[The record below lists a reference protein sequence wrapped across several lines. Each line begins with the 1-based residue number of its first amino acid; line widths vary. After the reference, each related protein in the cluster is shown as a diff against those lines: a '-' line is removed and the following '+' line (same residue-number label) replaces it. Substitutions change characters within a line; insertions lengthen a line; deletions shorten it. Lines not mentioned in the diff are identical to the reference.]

1 MPGYNCQ
8 NRIVQKPQVLA
19 PNSAKKLQNAM
30 HFAKLASRPLLGG
43 QLRTNPRFALLN
55 KSNILFLYFFL
66 NCSVCIA
73 QDVIFHSP
81 DDAVAF
87 ALQNSKI
94 NYLEKQNVLHNM
106 KASKRSIQNSLPV
119 FDFSFSEI
127 TSTDLISPDTRTKS
141 VQANITQ
148 ELFSGGKRKLEYD
161 MGQISAL
168 YAYYDYEISIRNFSS
183 AIIDQYYQYVI
194 QLETK
199 KIKEDMLNIAK
210 TQLMILEKEV
220 ALGMTLQADYLE
232 YYISFINI
240 ANERDQSIRDLKN
253 MERKFKIAVEL
264 SEQATL
270 IIDDKPYDDNVYLYY
285 EPYITDIWNLIR
297 GKSNDIRKQN
307 LSVKY
312 SQKQLDY
319 SRRWYIPSVSIQ
331 GGISFTGKSYP
342 LTEPKYSVK
351 LIFNFSNNKL
361 FPVSISSGY
370 GFDRDRLYNVNDS
383 SNVTVTP
390 QPTYDIQR
398 NLENIS
404 ILKAGIERDN
414 MEKEL
419 QSAVYDIIISHDNS
433 MRNAYTAERTV
444 ELLDKRIEFS
454 AKELE
459 NGEITHTDHLEKLLQ
474 LSQTKISFFQ
484 YRIQSANIERNLEI
498 LTDMPFGGLRNLIAK
513 IN

>member
-1 MPGYNCQ
+1 MPGYNCR
-8 NRIVQKPQVLA
+8 NIVFV
-19 PNSAKKLQNAM
+19 
-30 HFAKLASRPLLGG
+30 
-43 QLRTNPRFALLN
+43 
-55 KSNILFLYFFL
+55 YFFL

-73 QDVIFHSP
+73 QDIIFHSP

-87 ALQNSKI
+87 AIQNSKVY
-94 NYLEKQNVLHNM
+94 YLEKQNVLHNM
-106 KASKRSIQNSLPV
+106 RASKRPVQNFLPA

-127 TSTDLISPDTRTKS
+127 TGTELLSPDTRTKS

-168 YAYYDYEISIRNFSS
+168 YAYYDYEISIKNFSS
-183 AIIDQYYQYVI
+183 AIIEQYYQYII
-194 QLETK
+194 QLEIK

-220 ALGMTLQADYLE
+220 ELGMALQADYLE
-232 YYISFINI
+232 YYISFISI
-240 ANERDQSIRDLKN
+240 ENERDQSIRDLKN
-253 MERKFKIAVEL
+253 MERKFKIAIEL
-264 SEQATL
+264 SGEAAL
-270 IIDDKPYDDNVYLYY
+270 VIEDKPYDNAVYFYY
-285 EPYITDIWNLIR
+285 EPYMTDIWNLVK
-297 GKSNDIRKQN
+297 GKSNDIRKQD

-351 LIFNFSNNKL
+351 LIFNFANSRL
-361 FPVSISSGY
+361 FPLSISSGY

-390 QPTYDIQR
+390 QPVYDIQR

-404 ILKAGIERDN
+404 ILKAGIERGN

-433 MRNAYTAERTV
+433 MRNAYAAERTV
-444 ELLDKRIEFS
+444 ELLAKRIEFS
-454 AKELE
+454 VKELE
-459 NGEITHTDHLEKLLQ
+459 NGEITHIDYLEKLLQ
-474 LSQTKISFFQ
+474 LAQTKINLFQ
-484 YRIQSANIERNLEI
+484 YRIQAANIERNLEI
-498 LTDMPFGGLRNLIAK
+498 LTDTPFGGLKDLIEK

>member
-1 MPGYNCQ
+1 MRFLMPA
-8 NRIVQKPQVLA
+8 RL
-19 PNSAKKLQNAM
+19 
-30 HFAKLASRPLLGG
+30 LLGSS
-43 QLRTNPRFALLN
+43 F
-55 KSNILFLYFFL
+55 FYFFL

-73 QDVIFHSP
+73 QDVVFHSP
-81 DDAVAF
+81 GDAVAF

-94 NYLEKQNVLHNM
+94 YYFEKQNVLHNM
-106 KASKRSIQNSLPV
+106 RASKRSIQNFLPS
-119 FDFSFSEI
+119 FDFSFSE
-127 TSTDLISPDTRTKS
+127 TASADLLSPDTRTKS

-161 MGQISAL
+161 MGQIGAL
-168 YAYYDYEISIRNFSS
+168 YAYYDYEISVRNFSS
-183 AIIDQYYQYVI
+183 AIIEQYYQYVI

-210 TQLMILEKEV
+210 TQLAVLEKEV
-220 ALGMTLQADYLE
+220 ALGMALQADYLE
-232 YYISFINI
+232 YYISFISVE
-240 ANERDQSIRDLKN
+240 NERDQSIRDLNN

-264 SEQATL
+264 NEQAALVIEDT
-270 IIDDKPYDDNVYLYY
+270 PYDDAVYLYY
-285 EPYITDIWNLIR
+285 EPYIADIWNLVKE
-297 GKSNDIRKQN
+297 KSNDIRKQN

-319 SRRWYIPSVSIQ
+319 SRRWYIPSISVQ

-342 LTEPKYSVK
+342 LTEPRYSVK
-351 LIFNFSNNKL
+351 LIFNFPNSRL
-361 FPVSISSGY
+361 FPLSVSGGY
-370 GFDRDRLYNVNDS
+370 GFDRNRLYSVNDS

-390 QPTYDIQR
+390 QPAYGIQR

-419 QSAVYDIIISHDNS
+419 QSAVYDIIIAHDNS
-433 MRNAYTAERTV
+433 TRNAYAAERTV

-459 NGEITHTDHLEKLLQ
+459 NGETTHTDHLEKLLL
-474 LSQTKISFFQ
+474 LSQTKINFFQ
-484 YRIQSANIERNLEI
+484 YRVQAANIERNLEI

-513 IN
+513 TG